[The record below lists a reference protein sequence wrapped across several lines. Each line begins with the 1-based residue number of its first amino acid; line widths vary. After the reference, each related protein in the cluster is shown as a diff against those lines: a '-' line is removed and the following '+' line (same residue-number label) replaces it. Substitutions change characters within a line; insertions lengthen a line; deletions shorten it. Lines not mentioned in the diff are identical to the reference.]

1 MNNFKC
7 LQNSDDVTVRHV
19 TIYYTGYERY
29 NQFKMSISW
38 SVFSSKTQEITITI
52 IHNNVTVFYNEQ

>member
-19 TIYYTGYERY
+19 T
-29 NQFKMSISW
+29 Q
-38 SVFSSKTQEITITI
+38 
-52 IHNNVTVFYNEQ
+52 HNILHRVWTL